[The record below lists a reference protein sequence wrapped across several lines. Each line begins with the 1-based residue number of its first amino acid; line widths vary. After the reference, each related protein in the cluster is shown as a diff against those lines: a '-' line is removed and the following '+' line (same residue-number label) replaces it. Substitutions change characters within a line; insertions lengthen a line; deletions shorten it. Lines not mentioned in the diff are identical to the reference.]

1 MTGHCGTTKS
11 LRDQALWPLGT
22 VFQAELFVSVF
33 EGSLNQEQDLFFFKK
48 IIP

>member
-11 LRDQALWPLGT
+11 LRDRGPWPLGT

-33 EGSLNQEQDLFFFKK
+33 AGNLNQEQDLFF
-48 IIP
+48 